1 VSRDLLLAAILTLAA
16 GSLRAQSGREHFVQ
30 PDTALDAVHA
40 VQQDA
45 FLVLRD
51 STSSIS
57 AAGARLMSDL
67 TPTSSLAWMQ
77 GRARNVALACART
90 IGPLAG
96 ARRVTAESTWPLEIQ
111 QKAQASLLKAM
122 TTFSGELTA
131 CQKRWTT
138 LSADTS
144 QVSLREKAPYQMK
157 QLQDQV
163 NQFNRSAQLY
173 LQYISITLPPP
184 GSPTP

>member
-1 VSRDLLLAAILTLAA
+1 MSRGLLVAAVLSFAA
-16 GSLRAQSGREHFVQ
+16 GSLRAQSGRENFVQ

-40 VQQDA
+40 PQQDA

-57 AAGARLMSDL
+57 AAGSRLMSDL
-67 TPTSSLAWMQ
+67 TSSSSLAWMQ
-77 GRARNVALACART
+77 GRARSVTQACARSV
-90 IGPLAG
+90 GPLSG
-96 ARRVTAESTWPLEIQ
+96 ARRVTAESSWPLERQ
-111 QKAQASLLKAM
+111 QKTQADLLKAM
-122 TTFSGELTA
+122 TTFAGELSA
-131 CQKRWTT
+131 CRKRWTA

-144 QVSLREKAPYQMK
+144 QVSLRENAPHQMK
-157 QLQDQV
+157 LLQDQV

-184 GSPTP
+184 GSPSP